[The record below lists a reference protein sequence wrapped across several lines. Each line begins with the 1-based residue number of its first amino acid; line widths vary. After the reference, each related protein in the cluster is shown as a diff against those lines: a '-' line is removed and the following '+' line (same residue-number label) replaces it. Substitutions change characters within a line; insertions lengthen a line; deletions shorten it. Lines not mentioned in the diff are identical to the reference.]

1 MKEPL
6 YRWLCPM
13 CGVSDEAESAEMA
26 RLNIDVHMGI
36 AHPTS
41 REAVRVQFDPNGASW
56 SWTTARPP
64 TGLVTTRRTAAPAPE
79 RVARGRTAGP
89 AGGRPFRQRWSASAR
104 PANRRSVAVVMG

>member
-13 CGVSDEAESAEMA
+13 CGISDEAESAEMA

-41 REAVRVQFDPNGASW
+41 REAVRVQLDPDRDVLVLDADP
-56 SWTTARPP
+56 AD
-64 TGLVTTRRTAAPAPE
+64 GLGDDQDN
-79 RVARGRTAGP
+79 RGSDA
-89 AGGRPFRQRWSASAR
+89 
-104 PANRRSVAVVMG
+104 

>member
-13 CGVSDEAESAEMA
+13 CGISDEAESAEMA

-41 REAVRVQFDPNGASW
+41 REAVRVQLDPSHDVVTLDTLLYDGCDLD
-56 SWTTARPP
+56 ARK
-64 TGLVTTRRTAAPAPE
+64 PAQ
-79 RVARGRTAGP
+79 RP
-89 AGGRPFRQRWSASAR
+89 AGGRSGQTRMAKAPTLDPSSEG
-104 PANRRSVAVVMG
+104 NRRSATR

>member
-13 CGVSDEAESAEMA
+13 CGISDEAESAEMA

-41 REAVRVQFDPNGASW
+41 RDAVRVQLDPD
-56 SWTTARPP
+56 RDI
-64 TGLVTTRRTAAPAPE
+64 LVLDDQSAGDSGDGE
-79 RVARGRTAGP
+79 DDRGSDA
-89 AGGRPFRQRWSASAR
+89 
-104 PANRRSVAVVMG
+104 

>member
-13 CGVSDEAESAEMA
+13 CGIADDAESSEMA

-41 REAVRVQFDPNGASW
+41 REAVRVQLDPNRDILALDD
-56 SWTTARPP
+56 R
-64 TGLVTTRRTAAPAPE
+64 
-79 RVARGRTAGP
+79 
-89 AGGRPFRQRWSASAR
+89 SADRSADDEDDHH
-104 PANRRSVAVVMG
+104 PDA